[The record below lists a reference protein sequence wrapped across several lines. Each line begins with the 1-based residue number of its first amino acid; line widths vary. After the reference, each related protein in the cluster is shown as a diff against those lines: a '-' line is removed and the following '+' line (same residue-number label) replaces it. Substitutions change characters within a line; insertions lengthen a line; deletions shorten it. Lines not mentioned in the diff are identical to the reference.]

1 MLLDTWRLQGRIGH
15 CWILCASVGWIRLTG
30 DVAIHRRGRLSM
42 CRCSRDWQ
50 NEIWAFSKMTR
61 TRRTGGSGFRF
72 RIPSAVVKSVRN
84 RNRNQNKP
92 KLPTKP
98 QNSLHSN
105 LTNANLE
112 ELHVVNTSG
121 PEWRIIPGNRN
132 RTVPK
137 NLQWIPKTQAPAQP
151 QELGP
156 GVRVFTTRK
165 R

>member
-1 MLLDTWRLQGRIGH
+1 
-15 CWILCASVGWIRLTG
+15 
-30 DVAIHRRGRLSM
+30 M

-50 NEIWAFSKMTR
+50 NEIWAFSKMAR
-61 TRRTGGSGFRF
+61 TRRTGGSVFRF

-84 RNRNQNKP
+84 RNRNSNPNKNQNKP

-98 QNSLHSN
+98 QTSLHSN

-121 PEWRIIPGNRN
+121 PEWRIMPGNRN

-137 NLQWIPKTQAPAQP
+137 NLQWIPKTPQQPAQP